1 MLDMRPNPSLTSA
14 RSSPLQAAILGMY
27 SSASSRQTSGVR
39 KQALSPTDCI
49 NLPTFTPNT
58 LLMMILASRTTNL
71 SLTRLNPF
79 SDWLCPLHTSD
90 ETHEQY
96 RLRKFPF
103 DLTGTQIERPPLVRQ
118 RYRRFYSPV

>member
-1 MLDMRPNPSLTSA
+1 MFDTRPNPSLTSA
-14 RSSPLQAAILGMY
+14 RSSPLEAAILGMY

-58 LLMMILASRTTNL
+58 LLIMILASRTTNL
-71 SLTRLNPF
+71 SLTCLDPF
-79 SDWLCPLHTSD
+79 SDLLCPLHASD

-96 RLRKFPF
+96 RPRKVLFG
-103 DLTGTQIERPPLVRQ
+103 LTGTQIDWLPLVRQ
-118 RYRRFYSPV
+118 RYLRFYSPV

>member
-1 MLDMRPNPSLTSA
+1 MISEAGTTSTMLDMRPNPSLTSA

-58 LLMMILASRTTNL
+58 LLMVN
-71 SLTRLNPF
+71 N
-79 SDWLCPLHTSD
+79 
-90 ETHEQY
+90 
-96 RLRKFPF
+96 
-103 DLTGTQIERPPLVRQ
+103 PPLKRGLEKALVDQTKVAIPTLVASVKVLTFRCVA
-118 RYRRFYSPV
+118 SLKL